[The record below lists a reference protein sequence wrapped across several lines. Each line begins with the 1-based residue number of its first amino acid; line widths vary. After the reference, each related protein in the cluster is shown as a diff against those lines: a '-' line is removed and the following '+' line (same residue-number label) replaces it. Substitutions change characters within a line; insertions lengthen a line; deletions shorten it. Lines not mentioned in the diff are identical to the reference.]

1 VLALQQVICGCHVH
15 VGVPDLDTAV
25 AIMDH
30 ARPYLPVILALTG
43 SSPFHEGVDT
53 GYESYRT
60 QWYARW
66 PITGA
71 SEPLSDPETYQR
83 VVAGLQVAGCI
94 DDASNLYW
102 DVRPSTKYP
111 TLEFR
116 IGDVCTS
123 LDDAVLHAAL
133 LRSLTRVLAD
143 RVQAGLPAPHVRPE
157 LLRAARWRAARF
169 GMSDDL
175 FDPVWV
181 ERVSARVAVDR
192 LLHELR
198 DDLEDRGEWYEV
210 RGLAE
215 QVIRRGT
222 SATRQR
228 HVLHRTGDP
237 VAVTRM
243 LLRETTA
250 V

>member
-1 VLALQQVICGCHVH
+1 
-15 VGVPDLDTAV
+15 VPDLETAV
-25 AIMDH
+25 RIMDH
-30 ARPYLPVILALTG
+30 ARPYLPVVLAMTG

-66 PITGA
+66 SITGA
-71 SEPLSDPETYQR
+71 TEPLEDAETYAR
-83 VVAGLQVAGCI
+83 VVAGLRAAGCI
-94 DDASNLYW
+94 DDSSNLYW
-102 DVRPSTKYP
+102 DVRPSAKYP

-133 LRSLTRVLAD
+133 LRSLTSVLAA
-143 RVQAGLPAPHVRPE
+143 RVVAGVSAPQVRPE

-175 FDPVWV
+175 FDPLWV
-181 ERVSARVAVDR
+181 ERVPARVAVDR

-198 DDLEDRGEWYEV
+198 DDLEERGEWLEV
-210 RGLAE
+210 RDLAT
-215 QVIRRGT
+215 QLLRRGT

-237 VAVTRM
+237 VAVARM
-243 LLRETTA
+243 LFHETA
-250 V
+250 AP